1 MPRPLEAFARFA
13 CPESL
18 PNQWL
23 QLLLSWTST
32 IRELRP
38 NIAMGGTWV
47 DNLFGGIYEVATHKR
62 HQILCGPL
70 TPSHTIPILL
80 TGLKHAISSIP
91 GIETTSSCR
100 GATRGGQLA
109 AKQGTH
115 VEADQRDDGGH
126 PATWQLLFWGWL
138 GSGVMG
144 TCWAV

>member
-1 MPRPLEAFARFA
+1 MRWQHTSVIRFF
-13 CPESL
+13 
-18 PNQWL
+18 
-23 QLLLSWTST
+23 
-32 IRELRP
+32 
-38 NIAMGGTWV
+38 V
-47 DNLFGGIYEVATHKR
+47 
-62 HQILCGPL
+62 GPL
-70 TPSHTIPILL
+70 PQATLYIPILF

-144 TCWAV
+144 PCWAV